1 MLKALVYSFAAVAM
15 LLCIAAVGFYI
26 YIVRLPVTDYVNK
39 GKQFVQ
45 KGGEI
50 IRNAKSAGKA
60 LDGVREELQRVTG
73 SGQPQSPVPVTAD
86 KAAAPEVAQKTA
98 AETPKGDTSQT
109 TPVAAEKPATPTQ
122 DKTLSATA
130 PSPTVYVVQQKDTLY
145 GLAAKFY
152 GDGNR
157 WKEIAAANKL
167 DAPYFLRP
175 GMKLTIPSP
184 ETVTADAPS
193 FKPAVETS
201 TFKPGEP
208 VYMTGG
214 RGL

>member
-15 LLCIAAVGFYI
+15 LLCIAAVGLYV
-26 YIVRLPVTDYVNK
+26 YIVRLPVKDYVNR

-50 IRNAKSAGKA
+50 VKNARNAGKA

-73 SGQPQSPVPVTAD
+73 SGQQSPAPVVAEKTSIPETAE
-86 KAAAPEVAQKTA
+86 KP
-98 AETPKGDTSQT
+98 AETPKIETAEGVQT
-109 TPVAAEKPATPTQ
+109 ITEKPLETAQ
-122 DKTLSATA
+122 EKALSVSV

-157 WKEIAAANKL
+157 WKGIAAANKL
-167 DAPYFLRP
+167 EAPYFLYP

-193 FKPAVETS
+193 LKPVSDTPTYNPKES
-201 TFKPGEP
+201 

>member
-15 LLCIAAVGFYI
+15 LLCIAAVGFYV
-26 YIVRLPVTDYVNK
+26 YIVHLPVKDYVNK

-50 IRNAKSAGKA
+50 VKNAKSAGKA

-73 SGQPQSPVPVTAD
+73 SGQQTPAPATAE
-86 KAAAPEVAQKTA
+86 KNTTPETVRKP
-98 AETPKGDTSQT
+98 AETPKVETAQGAQ
-109 TPVAAEKPATPTQ
+109 AAVEKPAEAVQ
-122 DKTLSATA
+122 DKGLSSTV
-130 PSPTVYVVQQKDTLY
+130 PTPTVYEVRQKDTLY

-167 DAPYFLRP
+167 EAPFFLRP

-193 FKPAVETS
+193 FKSVVDTPTYS
-201 TFKPGEP
+201 PKGP